1 MRAGVFVV
9 ATRSGG
15 PEEILR
21 DGETGL
27 LVPPGDPD
35 ALANAIRRVLDDPRL
50 AARLASAA
58 GDDAAG
64 RFSLDAMLDGYE
76 RLYAEVLGA
85 T

>member
-1 MRAGVFVV
+1 
-9 ATRSGG
+9 
-15 PEEILR
+15 
-21 DGETGL
+21 
-27 LVPPGDPD
+27 
-35 ALANAIRRVLDDPRL
+35 L